1 MKQHLSNYEEQKQK
15 IFDKKRVKNELTL
28 IMTCLEQ
35 FALRVQSKLE
45 HADWSAKRELI
56 RALVKRIEI
65 NQQDVNVV
73 FRISPPDLLDVP
85 QVHGYECLQ
94 HCEGRN

>member
-1 MKQHLSNYEEQKQK
+1 MK
-15 IFDKKRVKNELTL
+15 
-28 IMTCLEQ
+28 
-35 FALRVQSKLE
+35 VQSKLE
-45 HADWSAKRELI
+45 CADWSAKRELI

-85 QVHGYECLQ
+85 QGGGYECLQ
-94 HCEGRN
+94 HCEGRNQPNFIESISALCVRQMNAAQPLGQTF